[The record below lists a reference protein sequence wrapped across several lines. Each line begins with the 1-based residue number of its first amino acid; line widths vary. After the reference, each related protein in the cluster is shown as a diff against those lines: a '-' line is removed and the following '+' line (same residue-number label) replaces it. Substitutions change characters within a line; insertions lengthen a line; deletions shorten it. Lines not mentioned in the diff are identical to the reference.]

1 MALILAGCDGG
12 QGADVIF
19 IADTS
24 TDVGLANFQL
34 MKDFIKDVVRDP
46 RMATS
51 SFGVILFDDMTREVI
66 TLAQNDNLLQR
77 IENIAYV
84 PKLPSTPRKTHAG
97 LVALQGAFN
106 FASVVF
112 NRIKPKYGILLTNG
126 ISDNTAETIRQA
138 QSAAFLGI
146 QIIVIGRLNRNQVQQ
161 PNLLRELE
169 SVASV
174 PREVFLSPIINWS
187 DVRTLG
193 VAGLTVNVICSSSG
207 IRNFP
212 KLCSTRVN
220 RAD

>member
-1 MALILAGCDGG
+1 MAGCGGG

-24 TDVGLANFQL
+24 ADIGLANFQF

-46 RMATS
+46 RMAIS

-77 IENIAYV
+77 IDNIVYV
-84 PKLPSTPRKTHAG
+84 PKLPRTPRKTHAG

-146 QIIVIGRLNRNQVQQ
+146 QIIVIGRLNPNQ
-161 PNLLRELE
+161 PNLPRELE
-169 SVASV
+169 SVASA

-193 VAGLTVNVICSSSG
+193 IAGLTVNVICSSSG

-212 KLCSTRVN
+212 KICSTRVN